1 MSTDS
6 GSEFAQAIGLPN
18 EYDAR
23 YLTWVM
29 SGKPLWP
36 QQLEM
41 MTGDHKTLAKVMN
54 ACPSPTARLAAYND
68 FVDRHPDPEEFR
80 RRLRQ
85 YGMDEVLPRP
95 PVDETPRPPVDETPR
110 PPVDDMPASG
120 ADLTRSAEG
129 VRWFW
134 KGWVARG
141 RISGL
146 AGAEGTGK
154 TRFGLDLAKRAYQ
167 GLAAPDGQPLEVAAG
182 SKSLWICG
190 DGHQDELIGTAR
202 EMGLPPEAILFNA
215 PLREPYG
222 GVDLDDPEDLLQL
235 ERFLERSGAP
245 LVFVDTLTN
254 ATRRDLCRQSDV
266 KSLLTPLMEIARGR
280 DVAVILMLHV
290 SREGQALGRRVK
302 GLTRTLLHLE
312 CPDPDHAS
320 ARLRLWVEKSFT
332 LKPPALGVTMS
343 DSGNLYDTNP
353 PGRGDRPQVGRPA
366 DKIGKATE
374 FLLLALAEGDR
385 RACDLLAD
393 WQARGEGKST
403 LFRARDALAESG
415 RLVVD
420 QSSKFQIW
428 HLVKAD

>member
-6 GSEFAQAIGLPN
+6 GSAVAEAIGLPN
-18 EYDAR
+18 EYDSCF
-23 YLTWVM
+23 LTRIM
-29 SGKPLWP
+29 AGKPLWP
-36 QQLEM
+36 GQLEM
-41 MTGDHKTLAKVMN
+41 MTGDHRKLADVLL
-54 ACPSPTARLAAYND
+54 ACRTPTARLAAYND
-68 FVDRHPDPEEFR
+68 FVDRHPDPNEFQ
-80 RRLRQ
+80 RRLRE
-85 YGMDEVLPRP
+85 YGMDEALPKP
-95 PVDETPRPPVDETPR
+95 SVE
-110 PPVDDMPASG
+110 DMPASG

-134 KGWVARG
+134 KGWIARG

-190 DGHQDELIGTAR
+190 DGHQDELIGTAK

-235 ERFLERSGAP
+235 ERFLERSNAP

-266 KSLLTPLMEIARGR
+266 KSLLTPLMEIARSQ

-312 CPDPDHAS
+312 CPDPDNGS

-343 DSGNLYDTNP
+343 DSGNLYDANP
-353 PGRGDRPQVGRPA
+353 PGKGDRAQVGRPA

-374 FLLLALAEGDR
+374 FLREALADGDR

-403 LFRARDALAESG
+403 LFRAKDALADSG

-428 HLVKAD
+428 HLVRPD